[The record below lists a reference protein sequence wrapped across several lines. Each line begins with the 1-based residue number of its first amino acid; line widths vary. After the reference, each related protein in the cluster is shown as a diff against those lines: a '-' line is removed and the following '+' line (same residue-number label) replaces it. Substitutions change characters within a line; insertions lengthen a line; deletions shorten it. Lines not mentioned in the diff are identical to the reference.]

1 MVATAE
7 ESKWKRLEE
16 KEDEFNNMFVNR
28 NRAYSKGD
36 SYENTGIF
44 VTAAIFENVKERKEW
59 APEKFWKIQNAYKS
73 WYIQL
78 YSGCHSWS
86 DSIVLTQTNLKPNPT
101 PPYRQLGLTI
111 YQLATGCNYKTVA
124 ALFGFSGLSV
134 NEFLYKICR
143 IFSGRSTSGMS
154 FYQQPKLSGELKSR
168 HF

>member
-1 MVATAE
+1 
-7 ESKWKRLEE
+7 
-16 KEDEFNNMFVNR
+16 MFVNR

-59 APEKFWKIQNAYKS
+59 APEKFWKTLIVWGVSKLQWSGFQIQNAYKS

-143 IFSGRSTSGMS
+143 IFSGRSTSSMS